1 MHYTTKGIVYVS
13 LEWVFVLVQF
23 LVITLRIY
31 SRTFLT
37 RSVGSDDF
45 SIVIGFV
52 RFMLVP
58 LLSSERAANDG
69 TQLLNVVAIVSDLKA
84 FLNGWA
90 QHESALTPGEYAAEE
105 KWYDSYPVHQLCKP
119 LTNS

>member
-1 MHYTTKGIVYVS
+1 MTMHYTTKGIVYVS

-58 LLSSERAANDG
+58 ILSSE
-69 TQLLNVVAIVSDLKA
+69 QLTMA
-84 FLNGWA
+84 
-90 QHESALTPGEYAAEE
+90 P
-105 KWYDSYPVHQLCKP
+105 SY
-119 LTNS
+119 